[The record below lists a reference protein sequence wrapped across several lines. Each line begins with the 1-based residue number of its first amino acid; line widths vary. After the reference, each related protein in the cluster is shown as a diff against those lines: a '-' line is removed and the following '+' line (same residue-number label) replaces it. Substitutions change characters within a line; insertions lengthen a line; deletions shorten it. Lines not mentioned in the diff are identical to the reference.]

1 MKPPHT
7 INVALFHTFEDTI
20 ENYLPEDTLYIGRG
34 PARAEYNIMCS
45 EGKLFFI
52 VSKKVWNKAIITSRL
67 SSLVSCCR
75 HHCIQ
80 VLLLLQSVLV
90 SVVIRDRDL
99 ATTDRATSSD
109 L

>member
-1 MKPPHT
+1 M
-7 INVALFHTFEDTI
+7 ALFHTFEDTI

-52 VSKKVWNKAIITSRL
+52 VSKKVWNKVIITCTSFL
-67 SSLVSCCR
+67 PG
-75 HHCIQ
+75 
-80 VLLLLQSVLV
+80 LLLPPPLHTGGDAVAV
-90 SVVIRDRDL
+90 SVVMRDRDL
-99 ATTDRATSSD
+99 ATTDRATCPD